1 MHPACD
7 YRCVSEKIHEGAN
20 NITYASLAHTE
31 AGTKGIAGS
40 TVDLEEVCEL
50 NGSLDWGSLATRDED
65 LNLGEIQSLGVGR
78 VLSLTADLGDEE
90 VGAESVGD
98 AETAAPFE
106 EVAGLLNNSSGGDV
120 ILATSEGL
128 E

>member
-7 YRCVSEKIHEGAN
+7 YKCISENVHEEAN

-50 NGSLDWGSLATRDED
+50 NGSLDRGSLATRDED
-65 LNLGEIQSLGVGR
+65 LNLGEVQSLRVGR
-78 VLSLTADLGDEE
+78 VLSLAADLGDEE

-98 AETAAPFE
+98 AEAGAPLE

-120 ILATSEGL
+120 VLAIK
-128 E
+128 